1 MELEPA
7 FPFASTSSAARAYLY
22 VLPCHGE
29 DWLKLGFSRD
39 PLARMQ
45 SLHPRFFEFFDTDLA
60 FAIETETVREARA
73 LETRLG
79 RALRANAA
87 PAPLTVVAAA
97 GGSTEW
103 YRGAY
108 AELAATADAL
118 AGDGYPL
125 HRPLR
130 PWIRDRLLAGAELL
144 YAWTALLPPEQLQAR
159 GSASRA
165 STAQRRVADVLDAYR
180 DAEIDLARWLPTGVL
195 RWHDA
200 ASLCG
205 PRSEKRSEEE

>member
-1 MELEPA
+1 MDVDPPY
-7 FPFASTSSAARAYLY
+7 PFASTSSVAQAFLY

-39 PLARMQ
+39 PLARLQ
-45 SLHPRFFEFFDTDLA
+45 SLHPRFFDFFDIDLA

-73 LETRLG
+73 LETRFG
-79 RALRANAA
+79 RALRDHGA
-87 PAPLTVVAAA
+87 PAPLTVVPAA

-108 AELAATADAL
+108 GWLAAAADTFES
-118 AGDGYPL
+118 DGYRV

-130 PWIRDRLLAGAELL
+130 PWIRERLLAGAELL
-144 YAWTALLPPEQLQAR
+144 YAWTALLPPDALQAR

-165 STAQRRVADVLDAYR
+165 SSAQRRVADVLDAYR
-180 DAEIDLARWLPTGVL
+180 AADIDLARWLPAAVL
-195 RWHDA
+195 DWHDA
-200 ASLCG
+200 ASLYG
-205 PRSEKRSEEE
+205 PRA

>member
-1 MELEPA
+1 MDIEPPY
-7 FPFASTSSAARAYLY
+7 PFASTSSAARAFLY

-45 SLHPRFFEFFDTDLA
+45 SLHPRFFEFFDTERA

-79 RALRANAA
+79 RALRAHEA

-108 AELAATADAL
+108 TELAAAADAL
-118 AGDGYPL
+118 HAQGYPL
-125 HRPLR
+125 HRPLL
-130 PWIRDRLLAGAELL
+130 PWIRERLAAGADGLF
-144 YAWTALLPPEQLQAR
+144 AWTALLSPEQLEAR
-159 GSASRA
+159 GIASRA

-180 DAEIDLARWLPTGVL
+180 AARIDLSRWLPESVL
-195 RWHDA
+195 AWHDA
-200 ASLCG
+200 ASLYG
-205 PRSEKRSEEE
+205 PRD

>member
-1 MELEPA
+1 MDFDPPY
-7 FPFASTSSAARAYLY
+7 PFTSTSSAARTYLY

-45 SLHPRFFEFFDTDLA
+45 ALHPRFFEFFDTERA

-79 RALRANAA
+79 RALRAHAA
-87 PAPLTVVAAA
+87 PAPLTVVPAA

-108 AELAATADAL
+108 AELAAAADAL
-118 AGDGYPL
+118 QREGHPL
-125 HRPLR
+125 HRPLL
-130 PWIRDRLLAGAELL
+130 PWLRERLIAGADLL
-144 YAWTALLPPEQLQAR
+144 YAWTALLPPEQLDAR
-159 GSASRA
+159 GAASRTTA
-165 STAQRRVADVLDAYR
+165 AQRHVADVLDAYR
-180 DAEIDLARWLPTGVL
+180 AADVDLARWLPASVL
-195 RWHDA
+195 DWHDA
-200 ASLCG
+200 ASLYG
-205 PRSEKRSEEE
+205 PRG